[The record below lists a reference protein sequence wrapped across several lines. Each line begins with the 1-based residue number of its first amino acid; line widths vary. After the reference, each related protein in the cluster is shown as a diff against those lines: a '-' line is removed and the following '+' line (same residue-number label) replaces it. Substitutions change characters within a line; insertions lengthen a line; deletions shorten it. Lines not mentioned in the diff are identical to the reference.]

1 MRELHVANVR
11 TLVMDIYDS
20 CDHCVVFPCAA
31 GGDDDVTETERD
43 EPPPLDSAVTA
54 GWLAG
59 ILHGPGPGLR
69 SRAVHGQGAR
79 TMRLGVETA
88 ERHTC
93 PSSKLSKQ

>member
-1 MRELHVANVR
+1 
-11 TLVMDIYDS
+11 MDIYDS

-93 PSSKLSKQ
+93 SSSKLSKQ